1 VVRLLKG
8 GGASPDQRKEEPII
22 RPDPAPVA
30 PGPQPGP
37 PVAAADVLIVAALPN
52 PVDPDAGAE
61 SVTLLN
67 ASPAAV
73 DLAGWALSDAAGGRQ
88 RLGGSIESGG
98 TLRVRLTGA
107 VQLSNQRDTVRPSDA
122 RGNVIDQV
130 AYQRNQVRAGRT
142 IVVGR

>member
-1 VVRLLKG
+1 
-8 GGASPDQRKEEPII
+8 
-22 RPDPAPVA
+22 
-30 PGPQPGP
+30 
-37 PVAAADVLIVAALPN
+37 VAAADVLIVAALPN

-73 DLAGWALSDAAGGRQ
+73 DLAGWVLSDAAGGRQ
-88 RLGGSIESGG
+88 RLGGSVETGG
-98 TLRVRLTGA
+98 TVRVRLTGA
-107 VQLSNQRDTVRPSDA
+107 VQLSNQGDTVRLSDA